1 MIKSRMYP
9 GELVNQSEM
18 EVSVTDLKEV
28 KEL

>member
-9 GELVNQSEM
+9 GELVSQSEM
-18 EVSVTDLKEV
+18 EVSVIDFKEV